1 VGILE
6 RNEQAT
12 KYLKVVSIGLLYL
25 RMQII
30 FANHMK
36 NAKEQTISLHKNQM
50 PLTNIFVNEF
60 FMFGVLILL
69 VHFLLLLVIF
79 ISFLL
84 LIMCPN
90 GLR

>member
-30 FANHMK
+30 FANHVK

-50 PLTNIFVNEF
+50 SLTNIFVNEF
-60 FMFGVLILL
+60 FMFGVLILW